1 MKLFRQQKPNHLVF
15 NLFIQDRSRWTCI
28 PVDPYYLSWVAKKNK
43 IKTNLIYQAG
53 KINSMMP
60 NWIISNIIK
69 GRNIKKVLIIGVA
82 YKNDVDDTRESPAI
96 DFIRELSKK
105 KIHVDFFDPNVKIL
119 KSRKLK
125 KTYRSKNINSKIL
138 KKYNC
143 VIILANHSD
152 VNYNLINKYS
162 NLIIDTRNVYK
173 NETDKIIKL

>member
-1 MKLFRQQKPNHLVF
+1 MMWT
-15 NLFIQDRSRWTCI
+15 IQEKVQLLI
-28 PVDPYYLSWVAKKNK
+28 LLENYL
-43 IKTNLIYQAG
+43 
-53 KINSMMP
+53 
-60 NWIISNIIK
+60 
-69 GRNIKKVLIIGVA
+69 
-82 YKNDVDDTRESPAI
+82 
-96 DFIRELSKK
+96 K